1 MMQQISTSWT
11 MFWKLFFPTF
21 FLVFFGLGAMVF
33 WFGNLETYGSTNLL
47 TLRLFFSIVLLVGIL
62 FFNRSIWRLKRIDM
76 DDSFVYVSNY
86 FKTAKYSFDQIEH
99 IAEASLL
106 GSKTVKFKLVGKGVF
121 GINILFLPDKVR
133 YDYFFKNHPILRTLY
148 SVA

>member
-1 MMQQISTSWT
+1 
-11 MFWKLFFPTF
+11 
-21 FLVFFGLGAMVF
+21 
-33 WFGNLETYGSTNLL
+33 
-47 TLRLFFSIVLLVGIL
+47 
-62 FFNRSIWRLKRIDM
+62 M

-148 SVA
+148 SVAWNTFVFQFVIEIIYIYLMKV